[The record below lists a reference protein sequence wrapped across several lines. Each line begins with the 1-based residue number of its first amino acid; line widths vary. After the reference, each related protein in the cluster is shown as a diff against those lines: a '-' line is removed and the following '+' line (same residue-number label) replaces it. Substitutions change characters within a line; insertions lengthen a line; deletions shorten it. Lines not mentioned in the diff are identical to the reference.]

1 MALVHIMGCQK
12 KYKTLFLSGWRP
24 VLFGVLVLLV
34 LFFSW
39 MLFLVLLS
47 YFSCCHSFGSCFYY
61 LLFFFCWLANFCS
74 VYVWGRYES
83 KKWALHEFLKV
94 ARVFACRT
102 SSGRSFQIL
111 APDTAL
117 IFSLWRDLWLWF
129 PIFSKSFCLVTW
141 SWVSCTLV

>member
-1 MALVHIMGCQK
+1 MGCQK

-34 LFFSW
+34 LFFRGCY
-39 MLFLVLLS
+39 FLC
-47 YFSCCHSFGSCFYY
+47 CCHIFPVVILSVLVSIICFSSFVD
-61 LLFFFCWLANFCS
+61 WLTS
-74 VYVWGRYES
+74 VYVWGRYEF

-129 PIFSKSFCLVTW
+129 PIFSKSFCLVT
-141 SWVSCTLV
+141 

>member
-1 MALVHIMGCQK
+1 MGCQK

-34 LFFSW
+34 LIFRGCYFLCCCRIFPVVILSVLVSIISFS
-39 MLFLVLLS
+39 
-47 YFSCCHSFGSCFYY
+47 SFVD
-61 LLFFFCWLANFCS
+61 WLTS

-117 IFSLWRDLWLWF
+117 IFSLCRDLWLWF
-129 PIFSKSFCLVTW
+129 PIFSKSFCLVA
-141 SWVSCTLV
+141 